1 MKISCKSIKR
11 WIEGTKDGT
20 FKQYYINGEL
30 SVEAQNNNGTLDGEY
45 VAYYED
51 GTIFYSG
58 FYKNGIK
65 VGEWN
70 YYYENGKIEQII
82 YE

>member
-1 MKISCKSIKR
+1 MSFI
-11 WIEGTKDGT
+11 
-20 FKQYYINGEL
+20 
-30 SVEAQNNNGTLDGEY
+30 NNNGTLDGEY
-45 VAYYED
+45 VSYYED

-65 VGEWN
+65 IGEWN
-70 YYYENGKIEQII
+70 YYDENGLFEQII